1 MISVV
6 IPVHNE
12 EKNIE
17 PLYREIVAA
26 LEPLGEE
33 FEIIFVNDG
42 STDGTG
48 EVLRRLK
55 MGDPRVRILEMDRN
69 RGEAAALTAGFF
81 HARGEIVASM
91 DGDGQNDPAYLPEM
105 IRRLREGGYAVV
117 SGWRM
122 KRKEPLFTRRIPSWI
137 ANRIIGLITGVRVH
151 DNGCSLKVYRAEVV
165 KRVQIPHGFHRFI
178 PAVFGV
184 KNHEVAEVRI
194 VDRPRRFGRSHYG
207 LKRTFE
213 VLRELLTIRFV
224 LGNRPAKERRLFLSF
239 LILAVLSPATYLVF
253 PNFRPW
259 FSLAF
264 LVLAALAFL
273 IYRNLHRFN
282 QAQERGVFVVQEV
295 IHAAQV

>member
-17 PLYREIVAA
+17 PLYAELVSA
-26 LEPLGEE
+26 LESLGEP
-33 FEIIFVNDG
+33 FEIIYVNDG

-55 MGDPRVRILEMDRN
+55 SRDSRVRVLEMDRN

-81 HARGEIVASM
+81 HARGEIVVSM
-91 DGDGQNDPAYLPEM
+91 DGDGQNDPAYIPEM
-105 IRRLREGGYAVV
+105 VQKLREGGYKVV

-122 KRKEPLFTRRIPSWI
+122 KRKEPLLTRRLPSWI
-137 ANRIIGLITGVRVH
+137 ANRSIGLVTGVRVH

-178 PAVFGV
+178 PAIFGV

-194 VDRPRRFGRSHYG
+194 VDRPRRFGRTHYG

-224 LGNRPAKERRLFLSF
+224 LGKARRKEKGLKIF
-239 LILAVLSPATYLVF
+239 I
-253 PNFRPW
+253 W
-259 FSLAF
+259 
-264 LVLAALAFL
+264 AALIFSITAFTVFSSMVFSILGLVSAGIAFL
-273 IYRNLHRFN
+273 IYRNLKRFN
-282 QAQERGVFVVQEV
+282 HSQRSGTFRVREV
-295 IHAAQV
+295 

>member
-17 PLYREIVAA
+17 PLYAELVSA
-26 LEPLGEE
+26 LESLGEP
-33 FEIIFVNDG
+33 FEIIYVNDG

-48 EVLRRLK
+48 EVLRKLK
-55 MGDPRVRILEMDRN
+55 GRDSRVRVLEMDRN

-81 HARGEIVASM
+81 HARGEIVVSM
-91 DGDGQNDPAYLPEM
+91 DGDGQNDPAYIPEM
-105 IRRLREGGYAVV
+105 VRKLREGGYKVV

-122 KRKEPLFTRRIPSWI
+122 KRKEPLLTRRIPSWI
-137 ANRIIGLITGVRVH
+137 ANRIIGLVTGVRVH

-178 PAVFGV
+178 PAIFGV

-194 VDRPRRFGRSHYG
+194 VDRPRRFGRTHYG

-224 LGNRPAKERRLFLSF
+224 LGKAQRNEKWLKIFLWATLFFSIVALTVFSSMVF
-239 LILAVLSPATYLVF
+239 FVSGLISAGVI
-253 PNFRPW
+253 
-259 FSLAF
+259 
-264 LVLAALAFL
+264 FL
-273 IYRNLHRFN
+273 IYRNLKRFN
-282 QAQERGVFVVQEV
+282 LSQRSGTFRVREV
-295 IHAAQV
+295 

>member
-17 PLYREIVAA
+17 PLFREIVAA
-26 LEPLGEE
+26 LEPLGEP
-33 FEIIFVNDG
+33 FEVLFVNDG
-42 STDGTG
+42 STDGTA

-55 MGDPRVRILEMDRN
+55 ERDSRVRVLTMDRN

-122 KRKEPLFTRRIPSWI
+122 KRKEPLLTRRLPSWI
-137 ANRIIGLITGVRVH
+137 ANRIIGLVTGLRVH

-178 PAVFGV
+178 PAIFGV

-194 VDRPRRFGRSHYG
+194 LDRPRRFGRTHYG

-224 LGNRPAKERRLFLSF
+224 LGNRVFYEKALLAGGLISGLLAVISLLSSHRPFWAPGAFLGGSF
-239 LILAVLSPATYLVF
+239 LFFFV
-253 PNFRPW
+253 W
-259 FSLAF
+259 H
-264 LVLAALAFL
+264 
-273 IYRNLHRFN
+273 NLRRFN
-282 QAQERGVFVVQEV
+282 QAQKEGVFHVRELE
-295 IHAAQV
+295 I